1 MGMQWPL
8 VLCLLLAQ
16 VELPR
21 LGGGGGGGEDVDD
34 AGGGED
40 AMDVDEE
47 PSQPSS
53 SGRKARAG
61 GSGRLLA
68 AFCHPNLVAQLS
80 PITNL
85 DCWLLQHARLCATE
99 GVWATRALL
108 LCVGTV

>member
-1 MGMQWPL
+1 MGVQWL
-8 VLCLLLAQ
+8 LLLCLLLAQ

-21 LGGGGGGGEDVDD
+21 LGGGGGEDDDD

-40 AMDVDEE
+40 AMEVDEE

-68 AFCHPNLVAQLS
+68 ACWHANLVVQLS
-80 PITNL
+80 PGTRWTVGSHSL
-85 DCWLLQHARLCATE
+85 HACVQ

-108 LCVGTV
+108 LCVEIVSDA